1 MFVCFISYV
10 SFLCFFFTIV
20 SENATGRTSSEHR
33 PLLLLVRNLRIRS
46 VVPEG
51 PSSERLN
58 ETLMFFQAFHS
69 SIETR
74 LDFSMLHIAEKFFFC
89 LVSKPVCVL

>member
-1 MFVCFISYV
+1 MS
-10 SFLCFFFTIV
+10 LFTIV
-20 SENATGRTSSEHR
+20 SENAYGV
-33 PLLLLVRNLRIRS
+33 L
-46 VVPEG
+46 PEG

-74 LDFSMLHIAEKFFFC
+74 LDFSMLHPAENF
-89 LVSKPVCVL
+89 L